1 MVIRFPCKVC
11 NKTSFYGSDSI
22 QCSKCDIWLH
32 RKCNG
37 LNKQVFE
44 HLKKK
49 MNLNGSVCFVLVD
62 YFIEIIN
69 SNKRKIL
76 VGCVYR
82 HPSMEVNQFNSL
94 FLNTITEKLLAEKN
108 KEIVLLGDLSI
119 NLLKYE
125 KDHNAAD
132 FLDQIYSTSLVPHIT
147 SPTRIT
153 SFPRTLIDNIF

>member
-1 MVIRFPCKVC
+1 
-11 NKTSFYGSDSI
+11 
-22 QCSKCDIWLH
+22 
-32 RKCNG
+32 
-37 LNKQVFE
+37 
-44 HLKKK
+44 

-94 FLNTITEKLLAEKN
+94 FLNTLIENLLAEKN

-119 NLLKYE
+119 NFLKYE

-132 FLDQIYSTSLVPHIT
+132 FLDQIH
-147 SPTRIT
+147 
-153 SFPRTLIDNIF
+153 

>member
-1 MVIRFPCKVC
+1 
-11 NKTSFYGSDSI
+11 
-22 QCSKCDIWLH
+22 
-32 RKCNG
+32 
-37 LNKQVFE
+37 
-44 HLKKK
+44 
-49 MNLNGSVCFVLVD
+49 MNLNDSVCFVLVD

-125 KDHNAAD
+125 KDHNSAD

-153 SFPRTLIDNIF
+153 SFSRTLIDNIF

>member
-1 MVIRFPCKVC
+1 
-11 NKTSFYGSDSI
+11 
-22 QCSKCDIWLH
+22 
-32 RKCNG
+32 
-37 LNKQVFE
+37 
-44 HLKKK
+44 
-49 MNLNGSVCFVLVD
+49 MNLNGSACFVLVD

-125 KDHNAAD
+125 NHKAAD

-153 SFPRTLIDNIF
+153 SFSRTLIDNIF

>member
-1 MVIRFPCKVC
+1 
-11 NKTSFYGSDSI
+11 
-22 QCSKCDIWLH
+22 
-32 RKCNG
+32 
-37 LNKQVFE
+37 
-44 HLKKK
+44 

-69 SNKRKIL
+69 LNKRKIL

-125 KDHNAAD
+125 NHKAAD

-153 SFPRTLIDNIF
+153 SFSRTLIDNIF